1 MRKKRFP
8 TRGAEKHLR
17 KKAEGLPKKSGASRV
32 LKEEWYLNF
41 EQLKKVKNQGHSLKM
56 ENSY

>member
-32 LKEEWYLNF
+32 LKEESWCISMVGELLVGIGYL
-41 EQLKKVKNQGHSLKM
+41 G
-56 ENSY
+56 